1 MPHGFAKVVIFK
13 GNDDIKEG
21 IWGVDKKKILIIIID
36 YPILLLKNAKRRE
49 SDKRDFLPVISTK
62 HTSSSVVFLE

>member
-21 IWGVDKKKILIIIID
+21 IWGVDKNKILIIIID
-36 YPILLLKNAKRRE
+36 YPILLL
-49 SDKRDFLPVISTK
+49 
-62 HTSSSVVFLE
+62 